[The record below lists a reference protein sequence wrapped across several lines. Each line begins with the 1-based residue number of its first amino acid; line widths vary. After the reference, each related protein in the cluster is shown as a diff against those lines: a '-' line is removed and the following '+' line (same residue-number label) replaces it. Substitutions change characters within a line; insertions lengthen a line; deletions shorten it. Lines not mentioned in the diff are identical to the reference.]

1 MKEKKI
7 NWIRLIFILYVLIMI
22 RLIVFKYPYSE
33 LKEIADT
40 WQKNVVLEGL
50 DTANFT
56 PFKTIKM
63 YIRYYERLN
72 SFENLFG
79 NILIFIPFGYLLP
92 KAFGRYRNF
101 FFFFANTFLFV
112 LGIEVFQLFSAFG
125 AFDVDDLILNCFGG
139 VIGYVT
145 FLLMDKRRCCYDTK
159 RSSHAA

>member
-1 MKEKKI
+1 MKEKKT
-7 NWIRLIFILYVLIMI
+7 NWIRLIFILYVFIII

-40 WQKNVVLEGL
+40 WQKNVILEGL

-92 KAFGRYRNF
+92 GAFSRYRNF
-101 FFFFANTFLFV
+101 FFFFAGTFFFV

-139 VIGYVT
+139 LIGYVT
-145 FLLMDKRRCCYDTK
+145 FMIIDKKYHKQRL
-159 RSSHAA
+159 S

>member
-1 MKEKKI
+1 MKEKKT
-7 NWIRLIFILYVLIMI
+7 NWVRLIFILYVFIII

-40 WQKNVVLEGL
+40 WQKNVILEGL

-92 KAFGRYRNF
+92 GAFYRYRNF
-101 FFFFANTFLFV
+101 FCFFAGTFLFV

-139 VIGYVT
+139 LIGYVA
-145 FLLMDKRRCCYDTK
+145 FMMIDKKYHHK
-159 RSSHAA
+159 NYHKKLS